1 MIVQATKSTQSFL
14 TFDLL
19 DMGPQQLLPKR
30 RIREHSSFRLCER
43 IMAIT
48 ATEAPCQR
56 KQNYHPWDE
65 ILDDTEEDQVAL
77 KIILINKHC
86 ILHFTPWRLS
96 RYLSPFHKNRQLYTG
111 VYAVRPNKR

>member
-19 DMGPQQLLPKR
+19 DMGPQQLLQR
-30 RIREHSSFRLCER
+30 RIQEHATFRLCKR
-43 IMAIT
+43 IMAII
-48 ATEAPCQR
+48 ER
-56 KQNYHPWDE
+56 KQNYHPWNE
-65 ILDDTEEDQVAL
+65 ILDDTEEDQVAM